1 MALTILTAPG
11 NNSSVSNEML
21 FVIQEATK
29 SIDPVTY
36 PNYKY
41 VLDIYVDG
49 DLKARLR
56 VPPDPTYSFGK
67 FDVSVI
73 LRDYV
78 PAYGLKANYA
88 NTTETYDINVAYT
101 VKLGEEYG
109 DTLYTNLVTDSERT
123 AYKTYAP
130 RPLLSTDIIT
140 AKQGLIFSNIPTG
153 TGVSTTDHKANKWM
167 ILPYFSNVTGVTISY
182 NFDDGNGNIIG
193 AGGSFSYTTD
203 LQILQLNLGF
213 QKLAAGLTTAE
224 KEQVA
229 RLVFDVDDGLT
240 TIIYTIVYACT
251 KYTPVTLAWL
261 NPYGG
266 YESQSFGLVSKKT
279 NQTMR
284 KDFAQLPYQI
294 NASGE
299 VSYDSNGVMYGSKR
313 GYASMV
319 KTILSLTSHL
329 LTDAEYTWL
338 ADMFNSPD
346 VYFYSPTLDR
356 WVPCTIA
363 DSNYE
368 YRTYMNSRL
377 TPLQFTVQFSDDY
390 NVQYL

>member
-29 SIDPVTY
+29 AVDPVTY

-130 RPLLSTDIIT
+130 RPFLDSDVIGTITDGIASNRPIIT
-140 AKQGLIFSNIPTG
+140 YGSKEEKWNIIP
-153 TGVSTTDHKANKWM
+153 W
-167 ILPYFSNVTGVTISY
+167 YSNVTGVSIDYRVRKEDGSLIDQGSEVYTGTNAINQINIGLPRVATSLSLTPQDITDAAYIDYDVAGSTIYYHRFICSKHP
-182 NFDDGNGNIIG
+182 II
-193 AGGSFSYTTD
+193 
-203 LQILQLNLGF
+203 
-213 QKLAAGLTTAE
+213 
-224 KEQVA
+224 
-229 RLVFDVDDGLT
+229 
-240 TIIYTIVYACT
+240 
-251 KYTPVTLAWL
+251 TLAWL

-390 NVQYL
+390 NAQYL

>member
-1 MALTILTAPG
+1 MTILTAPG
-11 NNSSVSNEML
+11 NESSVNNEMI
-21 FVIQEATK
+21 FVTQDAK
-29 SIDPVTY
+29 ALDPVTY

-41 VLDIYVDG
+41 VIDVYVDG

-56 VPPDPTYSFGK
+56 ATPDPVYSLGK

-130 RPLLSTDIIT
+130 RPFLTSDALANITNGMASNMPLIMTGYKDEKWKIIPAFSNAT
-140 AKQGLIFSNIPTG
+140 GVLFTYGVIGADGGLISDDDIVYSGQSNI
-153 TGVSTTDHKANKWM
+153 NQ
-167 ILPYFSNVTGVTISY
+167 FNV
-182 NFDDGNGNIIG
+182 
-193 AGGSFSYTTD
+193 
-203 LQILQLNLGF
+203 GF
-213 QKLAAGLTTAE
+213 QKVAANLALSQSQIDNSA
-224 KEQVA
+224 QVT
-229 RLVFDVDDGLT
+229 FDLDALGSYVINLICSKHP
-240 TIIYTIVYACT
+240 IIS
-251 KYTPVTLAWL
+251 LAWL

-299 VSYDSNGVMYGSKR
+299 VSYDNNGVMYGSKR

-368 YRTYMNSRL
+368 YRTYKNSRL
-377 TPLQFTVQFSDDY
+377 KPLQFTINFTDEY
-390 NVQYL
+390 NSQYL

>member
-29 SIDPVTY
+29 AVDPVTY

-78 PAYGLKANYA
+78 PAYGLKANYS

-130 RPLLSTDIIT
+130 RPFLSSDILANATNGMASNMPLLMTGYKDEKWKIIPAFSNAT
-140 AKQGLIFSNIPTG
+140 GVVFTYGVIGSDGGLISDDDIVYSGQSNI
-153 TGVSTTDHKANKWM
+153 NQ
-167 ILPYFSNVTGVTISY
+167 FNV
-182 NFDDGNGNIIG
+182 
-193 AGGSFSYTTD
+193 
-203 LQILQLNLGF
+203 GF
-213 QKLAAGLTTAE
+213 QKVAANLALSQSQIDNSA
-224 KEQVA
+224 QVA
-229 RLVFDVDDGLT
+229 FDLDALGSYVINLICSKHP
-240 TIIYTIVYACT
+240 II
-251 KYTPVTLAWL
+251 TLAWL

-329 LTDAEYTWL
+329 LTDSEYTWL

-346 VYFYSPTLDR
+346 VYFYSATLDR

-390 NVQYL
+390 NAQYL